1 MTTWKG
7 LHSYRDNMIKDQRK
21 DNNFF
26 PQTNSSDEKL
36 EALRQGA
43 SLAWSST
50 LTILYEIL
58 RIIQRVM
65 QSVSLDLFC
74 QGLFFA
80 TPCSWMMEVMN
91 IFSIHFAPI
100 CSMSLFNSI
109 KEFELN

>member
-7 LHSYRDNMIKDQRK
+7 LHSCCVNSLKDQRK

-26 PQTNSSDEKL
+26 PQTSSSDEKL

-50 LTILYEIL
+50 LKILDEKL

-74 QGLFFA
+74 QGLFLA
-80 TPCSWMMEVMN
+80 TRYSWMMEVMN

>member
-74 QGLFFA
+74 QGLFF
-80 TPCSWMMEVMN
+80 CNSMFMDDGSDEN
-91 IFSIHFAPI
+91 IFNTF
-100 CSMSLFNSI
+100 CSNLQHVSLQFN
-109 KEFELN
+109 